1 MLGELDLT
9 YVIRNEVLMITT
21 KTEAENMLSTKV
33 YPVADLVVPI
43 GTRLGR
49 GGMGG
54 MGGMG
59 MGGMGMGGRGFF

>member
-1 MLGELDLT
+1 MLGEMDLT

-43 GTRLGR
+43 QSGMMGR
-49 GGMGG
+49 GMG
-54 MGGMG
+54 
-59 MGGMGMGGRGFF
+59 GMGGRGFF